1 MVEQWFCKPLV
12 VGSIPTV
19 GSLFMSGWLTS
30 FVLVFSI
37 NVLYTRY
44 LKAVSNNTILTAS
57 FWASSINIVA
67 ALASI
72 NYNKNHW
79 LIIPSCIG
87 AFVGTYVSLKIK

>member
-1 MVEQWFCKPLV
+1 MYEWLV
-12 VGSIPTV
+12 NFI
-19 GSLFMSGWLTS
+19 
-30 FVLVFSI
+30 LVFSI

-44 LKAVSNNTILTAS
+44 LKSVASNTILTAS
-57 FWASSINIVA
+57 LWSCSINVVA

-72 NYNKNHW
+72 NYINNHW